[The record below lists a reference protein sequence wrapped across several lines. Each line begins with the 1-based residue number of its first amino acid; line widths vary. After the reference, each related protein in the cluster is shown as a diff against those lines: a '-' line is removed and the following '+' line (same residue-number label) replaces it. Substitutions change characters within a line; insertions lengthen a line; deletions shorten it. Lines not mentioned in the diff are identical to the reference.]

1 MRENLKLY
9 IDELNKQYKTG
20 LAREHSYRP
29 ALKDLL
35 QSLLPKM
42 VVTNEPAHF
51 ECGAPDYIIQREK
64 DHLPVFFVEA
74 KDVNDNDLDGR
85 NNNAHKE
92 QFDRYKQALD
102 YIIFTDYLDFH
113 LYEHG
118 EFARSVRIAE
128 IKGDK
133 IVGIAE
139 AEDKFVGMVQHLG
152 SSAIQR
158 ITSAPRLAKLMAGKA
173 RLLANIIGQAITSDQ
188 EKENHKDEEVVDF
201 FHVPQE
207 EIFQTGLRE
216 QMETFQRVLLH
227 DITPQSFA
235 DVYAQTIVYGLFAA
249 RLNDK
254 TPEDFSRQEALNL
267 IPKTSPFLRNL
278 FQQIAGLD
286 PDPRIEWIIDDLVTA
301 FGATDMQKILK
312 GYNEDTQ
319 RTDPMM
325 HFYEDFLAAYDPSLR
340 KAKGVWYTPQPV
352 VKFIVRAV
360 DEILQKEFGLE
371 MGLADYSKVPRT
383 VSVEQSYDKRTS
395 DHKKHVSKDLFRV
408 QILDPAMGTGT
419 FISEIIRQVKSK
431 FAGNEGIW
439 NSYLSSYLLPRIN
452 GFEVMVAPYTIA
464 HMKTYLQR
472 KEDGNL
478 SDKDMPRM
486 NLLLTNSLEEA
497 DEATGSLFAYW
508 LSQEANRANIIKR
521 DCPVMVMIGNP
532 PYNGSST
539 NKGEWIM
546 SLMESYKKEP
556 GGKTQLNERN
566 PKWLN
571 DDYVKF
577 IRLAQDYIEKNGE
590 GIIGFI
596 NPHGYLD
603 NPTFRGMRWNLLK
616 TFDKIYTIDLHGNS
630 KKKET
635 CPDGSKDEN
644 VFDIMQGVSI
654 NLFVKTG
661 KKAKD
666 ELGKVYH
673 KDLYGLRQSKYDF
686 LDNATIEN
694 VGYQEVQP
702 KAPMYFFVPKDFG
715 LEEEYNKGV
724 KLDELFTLALLGPN
738 SHRDDFAVCFTKQ
751 DAQKHISDFK
761 NKSLSDNAIRN
772 MYSLKDNRDWH
783 LEDAR
788 KAIPESEE
796 PVKCLYRP
804 FDFRYML
811 YGDYAFDYLR
821 PQLNDNLRKANVA
834 LIATKQNRDNCA
846 VFLTSMPL
854 GQHKIAD
861 PYDGSYAM
869 PLYAYKEN
877 MGSEERLVNFN
888 KDLYEQ
894 IAKGLNFLPCY
905 DDNVL
910 IDPTSE
916 YSGVLYPQDLFDY
929 IYAVLHS
936 PSYRERYKEFL
947 KIDFPRIPY
956 PTDWEKFRDL
966 VEKGEELR
974 QLHLMEDLPHSTGVS
989 FPIGGTLQVDCYR
1002 WEQNRVYINSEQY
1015 FEGVPESAWNFY
1027 IGGYQPAQKWLK
1039 DRKGM
1044 TLSFEDVKHYQRIIY
1059 VLQQTERIMQEINV
1073 IT

>member
-1 MRENLKLY
+1 MKTDSLKQY
-9 IDELNKQYKTG
+9 VNELNKQYKTG
-20 LAREHSYRP
+20 IAREHSYRP

-51 ECGAPDYIIQREK
+51 ECGAPDYIISREK

-74 KDVNDNDLDGR
+74 KDVGDNDLDGR
-85 NNNAHKE
+85 NKNGHKE

-102 YIIFTDYLDFH
+102 YIIFTDYLDFY
-113 LYEHG
+113 LYEQG
-118 EFARSVRIAE
+118 EFKDSIRIAE

-133 IVGIAE
+133 IIGISE
-139 AEDKFVGMVQHLG
+139 AEDKFKGIIQHLG
-152 SSAIQR
+152 DSAIQR

-173 RLLANIIGQAITSDQ
+173 RLLANIIETAVVSD
-188 EKENHKDEEVVDF
+188 EDKVKCGNYDVDELF
-201 FHVPQE
+201 NIPQE
-207 EIFQTGLRE
+207 EVFQTGLRE

-227 DITPQSFA
+227 DITPHSFA

-254 TPEDFSRQEALNL
+254 TPEDFSRQEALSL

-286 PDPRIEWIIDDLVTA
+286 PDPRIEWVLDDLVTA

-312 GYNEDTQ
+312 GYHEDTQ

-352 VKFIVRAV
+352 VRYIVRAV
-360 DEILQKEFGLE
+360 DEILQTEFGLE
-371 MGLADYSKVPRT
+371 MGLADYSKVPHT

-395 DHKKHVSKDLFRV
+395 DHKKHITKDLFRV

-419 FISEIIRQVKSK
+419 FISEVIRQVKLK
-431 FAGNEGIW
+431 FTGNEGIW
-439 NSYLSSYLLPRIN
+439 NTYLCSCLLPRIY
-452 GFEVMVAPYTIA
+452 GFEIMVAPYTIA
-464 HMKTYLQR
+464 HMKTFMQL

-508 LSQEANRANIIKR
+508 LSQEANRANVIKR

-546 SLMESYKKEP
+546 KLMGDYKKEP
-556 GGKTQLNERN
+556 GGKLPLNERN

-661 KKAKD
+661 KKSKD

-673 KDLYGLRQSKYDF
+673 KDLYGLRQNKYEF
-686 LDNATIEN
+686 LEEATIES
-694 VGYQEVQP
+694 VGYKELQP
-702 KAPMYFFVPKDFG
+702 KEPMYFFVPKDFE
-715 LEEEYNKGV
+715 LQEEYDKGFII
-724 KLDELFTLALLGPN
+724 DELFKVSSVSVVTANDSVLVDINENSLLKKVNEVFGKA
-738 SHRDDFAVCFTKQ
+738 D
-751 DAQKHISDFK
+751 
-761 NKSLSDNAIRN
+761 KSFIERYN
-772 MYSLKDNRDWH
+772 
-783 LEDAR
+783 
-788 KAIPESEE
+788 
-796 PVKCLYRP
+796 YRP
-804 FDFRYML
+804 FDDRYI
-811 YGDYAFDYLR
+811 YYDVQKIER
-821 PQLNDNLRKANVA
+821 PRETTMRHMKKPNIAILTCRQLAGNEWFHV
-834 LIATKQNRDNCA
+834 
-846 VFLTSMPL
+846 S
-854 GQHKIAD
+854 IAD
-861 PYDGSYAM
+861 GIVDDCRVSSKTKERGYVF
-869 PLYAYKEN
+869 PLYMYKKN
-877 MGSEERLVNFN
+877 MGKEECIVNFN
-888 KDLYEQ
+888 TDLYEK
-894 IAKGLNFLPCY
+894 IAKCLNYLPCY
-905 DDNVL
+905 DDNIL
-910 IDPTSE
+910 IDPTSD
-916 YSGVLYPQDLFDY
+916 YDGVLYPQDLFDY

-956 PTDWEKFRDL
+956 PTNWEKFRDL

-974 QLHLMEDLPHSTGVS
+974 MLHLMEDLPNSTGIS
-989 FPIGGTLQVDCYR
+989 FPQAGTLQVDCYR
-1002 WEQNRVYINSEQY
+1002 WENNRVYINAEQY

-1039 DRKGM
+1039 DRKGL

-1059 VLQQTERIMQEINV
+1059 VLQQTERIMGEIDQY
-1073 IT
+1073 TMD

>member
-1 MRENLKLY
+1 MNIKEY
-9 IDELNKQYKTG
+9 ISTVNQKYRAGNAT
-20 LAREHSYRP
+20 EHTYRG
-29 ALKDLL
+29 ALEQLM
-35 QSLLPKM
+35 QSLLPKLCI
-42 VVTNEPAHF
+42 VNEPKR
-51 ECGAPDYIIQREK
+51 EKCGAPDYIASRK
-64 DHLPVFFVEA
+64 DGMPVFYIEA
-74 KDVNDNDLDGR
+74 KDIGDNDLDGR
-85 NNNAHKE
+85 NPHGHKE
-92 QFDRYKQALD
+92 QFTRYKQALD
-102 YIIFTDYLDFH
+102 HIIFTDYLDFH
-113 LYEHG
+113 LYEYG
-118 EFARSVRIAE
+118 EFIDSVRIAE
-128 IKGDK
+128 VKGDK
-133 IVGIAE
+133 IVPIKE
-139 AEDKFVGMVQHLG
+139 NEERFLNLIEHVGNN
-152 SSAIQR
+152 AIQS
-158 ITSAPRLAKLMAGKA
+158 ITSASRLAKLMAGKA
-173 RLLANIIGQAITSDQ
+173 RLLANIIETTIAFDK
-188 EKENHKDEEVVDF
+188 EKDNSSNHDVDELF
-201 FHVPQE
+201 KIPQE
-207 EIFQTGLRE
+207 EVFQTGLRE

-227 DITPQSFA
+227 DITPRSFA
-235 DVYAQTIVYGLFAA
+235 DVYAQTIVYGLFTA

-286 PDPRIEWIIDDLVTA
+286 PDPRIEWVVDDLVTA
-301 FGATDMQKILK
+301 FGATDIQKILN
-312 GYNEDTQ
+312 GYHEDTQ

-383 VSVEQSYDKRTS
+383 VSVEQSFDKRTS
-395 DHKKHVSKDLFRV
+395 DRKKHVSKDLFRV

-431 FAGNEGIW
+431 FTGNEGIW
-439 NSYLSSYLLPRIN
+439 NSYLSSYLLPRIY

-464 HMKTYLQR
+464 HMKTYLQL
-472 KEDGNL
+472 KEDGGL
-478 SDKDMPRM
+478 SDQDIPRM

-508 LSQEANRANIIKR
+508 LSQEANRANRIKR

-532 PYNGSST
+532 PYSGESQ
-539 NKGEWIM
+539 NKGKWIM

-556 GGKTQLNERN
+556 GGKSQLNERN

-661 KKAKD
+661 KKSKD

-673 KDLYGLRQSKYDF
+673 KDLYGLRQQKYVF
-686 LDNATIEN
+686 LDGATIEK
-694 VGYQEVQP
+694 VGYEEITP

-715 LEEEYNKGV
+715 LQNEYDKGFV
-724 KLDELFTLALLGPN
+724 VSDLFVQNSMGVTTGNDKELVSFTPFNTATNAEYFYRPLDNMWLDYDTSKVVRAREAIMRNLQKENIAICLIKVNSSVDGLFKVLVTSGITDKTL
-738 SHRDDFAVCFTKQ
+738 
-751 DAQKHISDFK
+751 
-761 NKSLSDNAIRN
+761 LS
-772 MYSLKDNRDWH
+772 SKDNT
-783 LEDAR
+783 
-788 KAIPESEE
+788 
-796 PVKCLYRP
+796 
-804 FDFRYML
+804 
-811 YGDYAFDYLR
+811 
-821 PQLNDNLRKANVA
+821 NV
-834 LIATKQNRDNCA
+834 
-846 VFLTSMPL
+846 F
-854 GQHKIAD
+854 
-861 PYDGSYAM
+861 
-869 PLYAYKEN
+869 PLYLYKEN
-877 MGSEERLVNFN
+877 MGEEERIVNFK
-888 KDLYEQ
+888 KDLYDR
-894 IAKGLNFLPCY
+894 IAKGLNYLPCY
-905 DDNVL
+905 DDNILV
-910 IDPTSE
+910 DPTSE
-916 YSGVLYPQDLFDY
+916 YDGVLYPQDLFDY
-929 IYAVLHS
+929 IYAILHS
-936 PSYRERYKEFL
+936 PSYRARYKEFL

-956 PTDWEKFRDL
+956 PTNWEKYRDL
-966 VEKGEELR
+966 AEKGEELR
-974 QLHLMEDLPHSTGVS
+974 LLHLMEDLPNSTGIS
-989 FPIGGTLQVDCYR
+989 FPVAGSLQVDCYR

-1015 FEGVPESAWNFY
+1015 FDGVPELAWNFY

-1039 DRKGM
+1039 DRKNM

-1059 VLQQTERIMQEINV
+1059 VLLQTERIMQEID
-1073 IT
+1073 ITQCF

>member
-464 HMKTYLQR
+464 HMKTYLQL